1 MDKSKIARRFQQPA
15 ENLLMKIAVLAK
27 EKEDIIDLSIG
38 DPDLITN
45 PAIIEAAY
53 ADVKKGATNYTAPD
67 GSKEFLTTVVD
78 FYQKKYGLSFQQ
90 NQVRATVGALH
101 GMYLVMQVL
110 LDPGDEVIIHEPYFS
125 PYREQVVLSDG
136 TPVFVP
142 TYEENDFQLAVED
155 LKAAITDKT
164 KAIIINS
171 PNNPTGAV
179 FSEETL
185 KQIAEVAVEHDLF
198 VISDEIYED
207 FAFKEKFV
215 PMASLAPENTIT
227 ISGVSKGFAMTGWRL
242 GYMIAPAYINQIA
255 GMINESITYSA
266 PTASQ
271 RGGIYALKHY
281 EELVPPT
288 VEVFKERLA
297 YIEKRVAE
305 IPYLSLRPVA
315 GSMYAFINISKSG
328 LDSVTF
334 VEKVLEQSGVLF
346 VPGKAFGA
354 TVGDDYI
361 RLAATQPLEILA
373 EAFDRLEKLTF
384 NS

>member
-53 ADVKKGATNYTAPD
+53 TDVKKGATNYTAPD
-67 GSKEFLTTVVD
+67 GSKEFLQTVVD
-78 FYQKKYGLSFQQ
+78 FYQKKYDLNFQV

-125 PYREQVVLSDG
+125 PYREQVTLSGG

-142 TYEENDFQLAVED
+142 TYEANGFQLDVAD
-155 LKAAITDKT
+155 LKAAITART

-179 FSEETL
+179 FSEATL
-185 KQIAEVAVEHDLF
+185 KQIAEVAIENELF
-198 VISDEIYED
+198 IISDEIYED

-215 PMASLAPENTIT
+215 PMARLAPENTIT

-242 GYMIAPAYINQIA
+242 GYMVAPAYINQVA

-288 VEVFKERLA
+288 VAIFKERLA

-305 IPYLSLRPVA
+305 IPYLTLPSVA

-346 VPGKAFGA
+346 VPGKAFGEN
-354 TVGDDYI
+354 VGDDYI
-361 RLAATQPLEILA
+361 RLAATQPLEVLA
-373 EAFDRLEKLTF
+373 EAFDRLAKLSF
-384 NS
+384 

>member
-1 MDKSKIARRFQQPA
+1 MDNKKIARRFQQPA

-53 ADVKKGATNYTAPD
+53 ADVKMGATNYTAPD

-78 FYQKKYGLSFQQ
+78 FYQKKYGLSFQT

-125 PYREQVVLSDG
+125 PYREQVVLSG
-136 TPVFVP
+136 GIPIFVP

-155 LKAAITDKT
+155 LKAAITDRT

-179 FSEETL
+179 FSEGTL
-185 KQIAEVAVEHDLF
+185 KQIAEVAVEHELF
-198 VISDEIYED
+198 IISDEIYED

-242 GYMIAPAYINQIA
+242 GYMIAPDYINKIA

-271 RGGIYALKHY
+271 RGAIYALKHY
-281 EELVPPT
+281 GELVPPT
-288 VEVFKERLA
+288 VEVFKKRLA

-305 IPYLSLRPVA
+305 IPYLSLRPVS

-334 VEKVLEQSGVLF
+334 VEEVLEQSGVLF

-361 RLAATQPLEILA
+361 RLAATQPLEILS
-373 EAFDRLEKLTF
+373 EAFDRLEKLSF
-384 NS
+384 

>member
-38 DPDLITN
+38 DPDLITD

-53 ADVKKGATNYTAPD
+53 TDVKKGATNYTAPD

-78 FYQKKYGLSFQQ
+78 FYQKKYGLSFQT

-101 GMYLVMQVL
+101 AMYLVMQVL
-110 LDPGDEVIIHEPYFS
+110 LDPDDEVIIHEPYFS
-125 PYREQVVLSDG
+125 PYREQVVLSAG

-142 TYEENDFQLAVED
+142 TYEENGFQLAVED
-155 LKAAITDKT
+155 LKAAITERT

-185 KQIAEVAVEHDLF
+185 KQIAEVAIENELF
-198 VISDEIYED
+198 IISDEIYED

-215 PMASLAPENTIT
+215 PMARLAPENTIT

-242 GYMIAPAYINQIA
+242 GYLIAPSYINQIA

-271 RGGIYALKHY
+271 RGAIYALKHY
-281 EELVPPT
+281 DELVPPT

-334 VEKVLEQSGVLF
+334 VEQVLEQSGVLF

-354 TVGDDYI
+354 TVGDAYI
-361 RLAATQPLEILA
+361 RLAATQPTELLA
-373 EAFDRLEKLTF
+373 EAFDRLAKLSF
-384 NS
+384 

>member
-1 MDKSKIARRFQQPA
+1 MNKSNIAHRFQQPA
-15 ENLLMKIAVLAK
+15 ENLLMKIAILAK

-38 DPDLITN
+38 DPDLVTN
-45 PAIIEAAY
+45 SAIIEAAY
-53 ADVKKGATNYTAPD
+53 ADVKQGATNYTAPA
-67 GSKEFLTTVVD
+67 GSKDFLQAVID
-78 FYQKKYGLSFQQ
+78 FYQKKYELTFQQ
-90 NQVRATVGALH
+90 EQVRATVGALH
-101 GMYLVMQVL
+101 AMYLVMQVL

-125 PYREQVVLSDG
+125 PYREQVVLSG
-136 TPVFVP
+136 GIPITVP
-142 TYEENDFQLAVED
+142 TYEKNGFQLDVED
-155 LKAAITDKT
+155 LKKVITKRT

-185 KQIAEVAVEHDLF
+185 KQIAKVAIENELF
-198 VISDEIYED
+198 IISDEIYED
-207 FAFKEKFV
+207 FAFTEKFV
-215 PMASLAPENTIT
+215 PMARLAPENTIT

-242 GYMIAPAYINQIA
+242 GYLIAPAYINQIA

-271 RGGIYALKHY
+271 RAGIYALMHY

-288 VEVFKERLA
+288 VAVFKERLE
-297 YIEKRVAE
+297 YIEQRVAE
-305 IPYLSLRPVA
+305 ISYLSLQPVA

-354 TVGDDYI
+354 TGDDYI
-361 RLAATQPLEILA
+361 RLAATQPLELLA
-373 EAFDRLEKLTF
+373 EAFDRLESLTF
-384 NS
+384 

>member
-1 MDKSKIARRFQQPA
+1 MNKSNIAHRFQQPA
-15 ENLLMKIAVLAK
+15 ENLLMKIAILAK

-38 DPDLITN
+38 DPDLVTN
-45 PAIIEAAY
+45 SAIIEAAY
-53 ADVKKGATNYTAPD
+53 ADVKQGATNYTAPA
-67 GSKEFLTTVVD
+67 GSKDFLQAVID
-78 FYQKKYGLSFQQ
+78 FYQKKYELTFQQ
-90 NQVRATVGALH
+90 EQVRATVGALH
-101 GMYLVMQVL
+101 AMYLVMQVL

-125 PYREQVVLSDG
+125 PYREQVVLSGG
-136 TPVFVP
+136 TPITVP
-142 TYEENDFQLAVED
+142 TYEKNGFQLDVED
-155 LKAAITDKT
+155 LKKAITKRT

-185 KQIAEVAVEHDLF
+185 KQIAKVAIENELF
-198 VISDEIYED
+198 IISDEIYED
-207 FAFKEKFV
+207 FAFTEKFV
-215 PMASLAPENTIT
+215 PMARLAPENTIT

-242 GYMIAPAYINQIA
+242 GYLIAPAYINQIA

-271 RGGIYALKHY
+271 RAGIYALMHY

-288 VEVFKERLA
+288 VAVFKERLE
-297 YIEKRVAE
+297 YIEQRVAE
-305 IPYLSLRPVA
+305 ISYLSLQPVA

-354 TVGDDYI
+354 TGDDYI
-361 RLAATQPLEILA
+361 RLAATQPLELLA
-373 EAFDRLEKLTF
+373 EAFDRLESLTF
-384 NS
+384 

>member
-1 MDKSKIARRFQQPA
+1 MNKSNIAHRFQQPA
-15 ENLLMKIAVLAK
+15 ENLLMKIAILAK

-38 DPDLITN
+38 DPDLVTN
-45 PAIIEAAY
+45 SAIIEAAY
-53 ADVKKGATNYTAPD
+53 ADVKQGATNYTAPA
-67 GSKEFLTTVVD
+67 GSKDFLQAVID
-78 FYQKKYGLSFQQ
+78 FYQKKYELTFQQ
-90 NQVRATVGALH
+90 EQVRATVGALH
-101 GMYLVMQVL
+101 AMYLVMQVL

-125 PYREQVVLSDG
+125 PYREQVVLSGG
-136 TPVFVP
+136 TPITVP
-142 TYEENDFQLAVED
+142 TYEKNGFQLDVED
-155 LKAAITDKT
+155 LKKVITKRT

-185 KQIAEVAVEHDLF
+185 KQIAKVAIENELF
-198 VISDEIYED
+198 IISDEIYED
-207 FAFKEKFV
+207 FAFTEKFV
-215 PMASLAPENTIT
+215 PMARLAPENTIT

-242 GYMIAPAYINQIA
+242 GYLIAPAYINQIA

-271 RGGIYALKHY
+271 RAGIYALMHY

-288 VEVFKERLA
+288 VAVFKERLE
-297 YIEKRVAE
+297 YIEQRVAE
-305 IPYLSLRPVA
+305 ISYLSLQPVA

-354 TVGDDYI
+354 TGDDYI
-361 RLAATQPLEILA
+361 RLAATQPLELLA
-373 EAFDRLEKLTF
+373 EAFDRLESLTF
-384 NS
+384 

>member
-1 MDKSKIARRFQQPA
+1 MNKSNIAHRFQQPA
-15 ENLLMKIAVLAK
+15 ENLLMKIAILAK

-38 DPDLITN
+38 DPDLVTN
-45 PAIIEAAY
+45 SAIIEAAY
-53 ADVKKGATNYTAPD
+53 ADVKQGATNYTAPA
-67 GSKEFLTTVVD
+67 GSKDFLQAVID
-78 FYQKKYGLSFQQ
+78 FYQKKYELTFQQ
-90 NQVRATVGALH
+90 EQVRATVGALH
-101 GMYLVMQVL
+101 AMYLVMQVL

-125 PYREQVVLSDG
+125 PYREQVVLSGG
-136 TPVFVP
+136 TPITVP
-142 TYEENDFQLAVED
+142 TYEKNGFQLDVED
-155 LKAAITDKT
+155 LKKAITKRT

-185 KQIAEVAVEHDLF
+185 KQIAKVAIENELF
-198 VISDEIYED
+198 IISDEIYED
-207 FAFKEKFV
+207 FAFTEKFV
-215 PMASLAPENTIT
+215 PMARLAPENTIT

-242 GYMIAPAYINQIA
+242 GYLIAPAYINQIA

-271 RGGIYALKHY
+271 RAGIYALMHY

-288 VEVFKERLA
+288 VAVFKERLE
-297 YIEKRVAE
+297 YIEQRVAE
-305 IPYLSLRPVA
+305 ISYLSLQPVA

-328 LDSVTF
+328 LDSVAF

-354 TVGDDYI
+354 TGDDYI
-361 RLAATQPLEILA
+361 RLAATQPLELLA
-373 EAFDRLEKLTF
+373 EAFDRLESLTF
-384 NS
+384 

>member
-1 MDKSKIARRFQQPA
+1 MNKEKIARRFQQPA

-53 ADVKKGATNYTAPD
+53 ADVKKGATKYTAPD

-78 FYQKKYGLSFQQ
+78 FYRKKYGLDFQV

-125 PYREQVVLSDG
+125 PYREQVTLSGG
-136 TPVFVP
+136 TP
-142 TYEENDFQLAVED
+142 
-155 LKAAITDKT
+155 
-164 KAIIINS
+164 IIINS

-179 FSEETL
+179 FSEKTL
-185 KQIAEVAVEHDLF
+185 KQIAEVAIEKELF
-198 VISDEIYED
+198 IISDEIYED
-207 FAFKEKFV
+207 FAFKETFV
-215 PMASLAPENTIT
+215 PMASLAPDNTIT

-242 GYMIAPAYINQIA
+242 GYMIAPTYINQVA

-281 EELVPPT
+281 EELVSPT
-288 VEVFKERLA
+288 VAIFKERLA

-305 IPYLSLRPVA
+305 IPYLSLPSVA

-346 VPGKAFGA
+346 VPGKAFGEN
-354 TVGDDYI
+354 VGDDYI
-361 RLAATQPLEILA
+361 RLAATQPMEVLA
-373 EAFDRLEKLTF
+373 EAFDRLAELTF
-384 NS
+384 

>member
-1 MDKSKIARRFQQPA
+1 MNRPLIAERFLQPE
-15 ENLLMKIAVLAK
+15 ENLLMEIATLAK
-27 EKEDIIDLSIG
+27 KTPNLIDLSIG
-38 DPDLITN
+38 DPDLITD
-45 PAIIEAAY
+45 ATIIEAAF
-53 ADVKKGATNYTAPD
+53 ADVKAGHTKYTASD
-67 GSKEFLTTVVD
+67 GSADFIQTVVD
-78 FYQKKYGLSFQQ
+78 FYQKQYQLTFSPS
-90 NQVRATVGALH
+90 QVRGTVGALH
-101 GMYLVMQVL
+101 GMYLAL
-110 LDPGDEVIIHEPYFS
+110 AAIIDPGDEVIIHEPYFS
-125 PYREQVVLSDG
+125 PYREQVVLSG
-136 TPVFVP
+136 GKPVFVP
-142 TYEENDFQLAVED
+142 TYEENGFQLDVED
-155 LKAAITDKT
+155 LKAAITDRT

-179 FSEETL
+179 FSENTL
-185 KQIAEVAVEHDLF
+185 KQIAEVAIEKELF
-198 VISDEIYED
+198 IISDEIYED

-215 PMASLAPENTIT
+215 PMARLAPENTIT

-271 RGGIYALKHY
+271 RGAIYALKHY

-305 IPYLSLRPVA
+305 IPYLSLPSVA

-334 VEKVLEQSGVLF
+334 VEQVLEKSGVLF
-346 VPGKAFGA
+346 VPGKAFGE
-354 TVGDDYI
+354 TVGDNYI
-361 RLAATQPLEILA
+361 RLAATQSLEVLA
-373 EAFDRLEKLTF
+373 EAFDRLEKLNF
-384 NS
+384 

>member
-1 MDKSKIARRFQQPA
+1 MDKSKLARRFQQPA

-27 EKEDIIDLSIG
+27 EKENIIDLSIG
-38 DPDLITN
+38 DPDLITD

-67 GSKEFLTTVVD
+67 GSKEFLMTVVD
-78 FYQKKYGLSFQQ
+78 FYQKKYGLHVQL

-101 GMYLVMQVL
+101 AMYLVMQVL

-125 PYREQVVLSDG
+125 PYREQVVLSG
-136 TPVFVP
+136 GKPVFVP
-142 TYEENDFQLAVED
+142 TYEENGFQLDVED
-155 LKAAITDKT
+155 LKAAITDRT

-179 FSEETL
+179 FSENTL
-185 KQIAEVAVEHDLF
+185 KQIAEVAIEKELF
-198 VISDEIYED
+198 IISDEIYED

-215 PMASLAPENTIT
+215 PMARLAPENTIT

-271 RGGIYALKHY
+271 RGAIYALKHY

-305 IPYLSLRPVA
+305 IPYLSLPSVA

-334 VEKVLEQSGVLF
+334 VEQVLEKSGVLF
-346 VPGKAFGA
+346 VPGKAF
-354 TVGDDYI
+354 
-361 RLAATQPLEILA
+361 
-373 EAFDRLEKLTF
+373 
-384 NS
+384 

>member
-1 MDKSKIARRFQQPA
+1 MNKSKIARRFQQPA

-53 ADVKKGATNYTAPD
+53 ADVKMGATTYTAPD

-78 FYQKKYGLSFQQ
+78 FYQKKYGLSFQT

-125 PYREQVVLSDG
+125 PYCEQVVLSGG
-136 TPVFVP
+136 TPIFVP
-142 TYEENDFQLAVED
+142 TYEGNDFQLAVED
-155 LKAAITDKT
+155 LKAAITDRT

-179 FSEETL
+179 FSKDTL
-185 KQIAEVAVEHDLF
+185 KQIAEVAVEHELF
-198 VISDEIYED
+198 IISDEIYED

-242 GYMIAPAYINQIA
+242 GYMIAPEYINKIA

-271 RGGIYALKHY
+271 RGAIYALKHY

-288 VEVFKERLA
+288 VEVFKKRLA

-305 IPYLSLRPVA
+305 IPYLSLRPVS

-334 VEKVLEQSGVLF
+334 VEEVLEQSGVLF

-361 RLAATQPLEILA
+361 RLAATQPLEVLS
-373 EAFDRLEKLTF
+373 EAFDRLEKLSF
-384 NS
+384 

>member
-1 MDKSKIARRFQQPA
+1 MNKSNIAHRFQQPA
-15 ENLLMKIAVLAK
+15 KNLLMKIAILAK

-38 DPDLITN
+38 DPDLVTN
-45 PAIIEAAY
+45 SAIIEAAY
-53 ADVKKGATNYTAPD
+53 ADVKQGATNYTAPA
-67 GSKEFLTTVVD
+67 GSKDFLQAVID
-78 FYQKKYGLSFQQ
+78 FYQKKYELTFQQ
-90 NQVRATVGALH
+90 EQVRATVGALH
-101 GMYLVMQVL
+101 AMYLVMQVL

-125 PYREQVVLSDG
+125 PYREQVVLSG
-136 TPVFVP
+136 GIPITVP
-142 TYEENDFQLAVED
+142 TYEKNGFQLDVED
-155 LKAAITDKT
+155 LKKVITKRT

-185 KQIAEVAVEHDLF
+185 KQIAKVAIENELF
-198 VISDEIYED
+198 IISDEIYED
-207 FAFKEKFV
+207 FAFTEKFV
-215 PMASLAPENTIT
+215 PMARLAPENTIT

-242 GYMIAPAYINQIA
+242 GYLIAPAYINQIA

-271 RGGIYALKHY
+271 RAGIYALMHY

-288 VEVFKERLA
+288 VAVFKERLE
-297 YIEKRVAE
+297 YIEQRVAE
-305 IPYLSLRPVA
+305 ISYLSLQPVA

-328 LDSVTF
+328 LDSVAF

-354 TVGDDYI
+354 TGDDYI
-361 RLAATQPLEILA
+361 RLAATQPLELLA
-373 EAFDRLEKLTF
+373 EAFDRLESLTF
-384 NS
+384 

>member
-1 MDKSKIARRFQQPA
+1 MNKSNIAHRFQQPA
-15 ENLLMKIAVLAK
+15 ENLLMKIAILAK

-38 DPDLITN
+38 DPDLVTN
-45 PAIIEAAY
+45 SAIIEAAY
-53 ADVKKGATNYTAPD
+53 ADVKQGATNYTAPA
-67 GSKEFLTTVVD
+67 GSKDFLQAVID
-78 FYQKKYGLSFQQ
+78 FYQKKYELTFQQ
-90 NQVRATVGALH
+90 EQVRATVGALH
-101 GMYLVMQVL
+101 AMYLVMQVL

-125 PYREQVVLSDG
+125 PYREQVVLSGG
-136 TPVFVP
+136 TPITVP
-142 TYEENDFQLAVED
+142 TYEKNGFQLDVED
-155 LKAAITDKT
+155 LKKAITQRT

-185 KQIAEVAVEHDLF
+185 KQIAKVAIENELF
-198 VISDEIYED
+198 IISDEIYED
-207 FAFKEKFV
+207 FAFTEKFV
-215 PMASLAPENTIT
+215 PMARLAPENTIT

-242 GYMIAPAYINQIA
+242 GYLIAPAYINQIA

-271 RGGIYALKHY
+271 RAGIYALMHY

-288 VEVFKERLA
+288 VAVFKERLE
-297 YIEKRVAE
+297 YIEQRVAE
-305 IPYLSLRPVA
+305 ISYLSLQPVA

-328 LDSVTF
+328 LDSVAF

-354 TVGDDYI
+354 TGDDYI
-361 RLAATQPLEILA
+361 RLAATQPLELLA
-373 EAFDRLEKLTF
+373 EAFDRLESLTF
-384 NS
+384 

>member
-45 PAIIEAAY
+45 PEIIEAAY
-53 ADVKKGATNYTAPD
+53 TDVKKGATNYTAPD
-67 GSKEFLTTVVD
+67 GSKEFLTTVVN
-78 FYQKKYGLSFQQ
+78 FYQKKYGLSFQT

-101 GMYLVMQVL
+101 AMYLVMQVL

-125 PYREQVVLSDG
+125 PYREQVVLSGG

-142 TYEENDFQLAVED
+142 TYEENGFQLAVED
-155 LKAAITDKT
+155 LKAAITERT

-179 FSEETL
+179 FSEDTMT
-185 KQIAEVAVEHDLF
+185 QIAEVAIENELF
-198 VISDEIYED
+198 IISDEIYED

-215 PMASLAPENTIT
+215 PMARLAPENTIT

-242 GYMIAPAYINQIA
+242 GYLIAPSYINQIA

-271 RGGIYALKHY
+271 RGAIYALKHY
-281 EELVPPT
+281 DELVPPT
-288 VEVFKERLA
+288 VEVFKKRLT

-334 VEKVLEQSGVLF
+334 VEQVLEQSGVLF
-346 VPGKAFGA
+346 VPGKAFGE

-361 RLAATQPLEILA
+361 RLAATQPLELLA
-373 EAFDRLEKLTF
+373 EAFDRLAKLSF
-384 NS
+384 

>member
-1 MDKSKIARRFQQPA
+1 MNKSKIARRFQQPA

-53 ADVKKGATNYTAPD
+53 ADVKMGATNYTAPD

-78 FYQKKYGLSFQQ
+78 FYQKKYGLSFQT

-125 PYREQVVLSDG
+125 PYCEQVVLSGG
-136 TPVFVP
+136 TPIFVP
-142 TYEENDFQLAVED
+142 TYEGNDFQLAVED
-155 LKAAITDKT
+155 LKAAITDRT

-179 FSEETL
+179 FSKDTL
-185 KQIAEVAVEHDLF
+185 KQIAEVAVEHELF
-198 VISDEIYED
+198 IISDEIYED

-242 GYMIAPAYINQIA
+242 GYMIAPDYINQIA

-271 RGGIYALKHY
+271 RGAIYALKHY

-288 VEVFKERLA
+288 VELFKERLE
-297 YIEKRVAE
+297 YIEKRVTE
-305 IPYLSLRPVA
+305 IPYLSLRPVT

-354 TVGDDYI
+354 TVGDNYI
-361 RLAATQPLEILA
+361 RLAATQPLEVLS
-373 EAFDRLEKLTF
+373 EAFDRLEKLSF
-384 NS
+384 

>member
-1 MDKSKIARRFQQPA
+1 MDKSKLARRFQQPA

-27 EKEDIIDLSIG
+27 EKENIIDLSIG
-38 DPDLITN
+38 DPDLITD

-67 GSKEFLTTVVD
+67 GSKEFLMTVVD
-78 FYQKKYGLSFQQ
+78 FYQKKYGLHVQL

-101 GMYLVMQVL
+101 AMYLVMQVL

-125 PYREQVVLSDG
+125 PYREQVVLSG
-136 TPVFVP
+136 GKPVFVP
-142 TYEENDFQLAVED
+142 TYEENGFQLDVED
-155 LKAAITDKT
+155 LKAAITDRT

-179 FSEETL
+179 FSENTL
-185 KQIAEVAVEHDLF
+185 KQIAEVA
-198 VISDEIYED
+198 
-207 FAFKEKFV
+207 
-215 PMASLAPENTIT
+215 
-227 ISGVSKGFAMTGWRL
+227 FAMTGWRL

-271 RGGIYALKHY
+271 RGAIYALKHY

-305 IPYLSLRPVA
+305 IPYLSLPSVA

-334 VEKVLEQSGVLF
+334 VEQVLEKSGVLF
-346 VPGKAFGA
+346 VPGKAFGE
-354 TVGDDYI
+354 TVGDNYI
-361 RLAATQPLEILA
+361 RLAATQSLEVLA
-373 EAFDRLEKLTF
+373 EAFDRLEKLNF
-384 NS
+384 